1 VNAVTRGKLTPPV
14 NVVSCEG
21 SEGCDD
27 GHKYGEGKGEPV
39 DDRGSSEELRRREA
53 KIYGAERRVFRI
65 FVGHHTRERSGP
77 KSTHIQDPKR

>member
-14 NVVSCEG
+14 NAVSCEG

-39 DDRGSSEELRRREA
+39 DGGSKEADGGPSQCRRDETRICKTRGS
-53 KIYGAERRVFRI
+53 
-65 FVGHHTRERSGP
+65 VGEGIISG
-77 KSTHIQDPKR
+77 